1 MIPGFD
7 AEWIELNTVVIG
19 GHKIKNELTW
29 EQWSKLPREKREEI
43 REFLEPMDSLSTEQ
57 AKILFIP
64 TTEDE
69 AGLIKEVG
77 NDIRKMLDDH

>member
-1 MIPGFD
+1 MGSA
-7 AEWIELNTVVIG
+7 AEWLKLNTVVIG
-19 GHKIKNELTW
+19 GHKIENELTW

-64 TTEDE
+64 TKEDE
-69 AGLIKEVG
+69 QGLIREVG
-77 NDIRKMLDDH
+77 NEIRKMLDGG